1 MNTFTP
7 VELDKQYTVED
18 IKQIVHEARIAAY
31 AAAQTYFNDVMDCV
45 DGGACGFA
53 WVNIHGIKG
62 NTRIGR
68 KLKQAGV
75 DRSWD
80 KSYQIWNPSGYG
92 CQNIDTLE
100 AGARAAAEVFKHY
113 GFTAYAGS
121 RLD

>member
-7 VELDKQYTVED
+7 VELDKQYTVAD
-18 IKQIVHEARIAAY
+18 IERIVYEAKCAAY
-31 AAAQTYFNDVMDCV
+31 AAAQTFFNDVMDGE
-45 DGGACGFA
+45 DRGACGFA

-80 KSYQIWNPSGYG
+80 KSYQIWNPSGYPV
-92 CQNIDTLE
+92 QNIDTLE

-113 GFTAYAGS
+113 GFEAYAGS